1 MLFLYSSSEL
11 ASLASETMGA
21 ADCIDFKCEVVVI
34 IHSER
39 LVLEQENRWRP
50 RVLLDAHSGSSGGYL
65 WRSEVRALG
74 LLSSVFLSYFLLSQA
89 LSHPTVGVL
98 EEIVGPVMCMSP
110 SHGWF
115 GPHKNTRLGLQG
127 LCGRRR
133 LPLSLGIQMVEEET

>member
-65 WRSEVRALG
+65 
-74 LLSSVFLSYFLLSQA
+74 
-89 LSHPTVGVL
+89 
-98 EEIVGPVMCMSP
+98 
-110 SHGWF
+110 
-115 GPHKNTRLGLQG
+115 
-127 LCGRRR
+127 
-133 LPLSLGIQMVEEET
+133 